1 MPCGWEKEKEEEE
14 AAAARDVISLSRLRL
29 SVCSSPPLS
38 FAPAASHKKLKK
50 NINKK
55 QQNTK
60 FIHSA
65 HVFVAIA
72 VLLPLPPPFRP
83 LVYPA
88 ILFGRSPKILI
99 RFFPLIWRFRS
110 LMRTASAS
118 LVLSL
123 SAALFVRFSRKY
135 IKL

>member
-1 MPCGWEKEKEEEE
+1 
-14 AAAARDVISLSRLRL
+14 VISLSRLRL
-29 SVCSSPPLS
+29 APSLS
-38 FAPAASHKKLKK
+38 HTPSTRSIQQKTKKK

-135 IKL
+135 I